1 MTAANPDFVLWG
13 GGTVSFLLGLSAF
26 LPSVSFFSFSRLRV
40 LVSSFS
46 FETVALSDQFN
57 LPVQGFVTL

>member
-1 MTAANPDFVLWG
+1 MTVANPDFELRG
-13 GGTVSFLLGLSAF
+13 GGTVIFLLGLSAF
-26 LPSVSFFSFSRLRV
+26 LPSVFFSFSRHRV

-46 FETVALSDQFN
+46 FETVAQSDQFN